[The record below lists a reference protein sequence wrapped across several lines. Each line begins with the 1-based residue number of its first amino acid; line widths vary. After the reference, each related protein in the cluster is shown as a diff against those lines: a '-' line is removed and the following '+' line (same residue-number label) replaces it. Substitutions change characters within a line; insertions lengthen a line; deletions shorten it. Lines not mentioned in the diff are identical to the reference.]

1 MSPSA
6 VAAPTRSRLDDILNS
21 GINHK
26 IEEDPMK
33 VWDKGVF
40 INELLKQGIALST
53 NQDGTI
59 DGGLVADKGLQKGSY
74 MGTRLAL
81 TEIYSILEDAAVS
94 HFDSRGFEPIFPT
107 QRDLD
112 TKKGIYQWSDGTDGY
127 PPHLKVQDNNGA
139 NIMPKDEQEC
149 APGKPRSEGVG
160 AIFDLA
166 EVNIVQGIAG
176 AVSFIIPKEVEH
188 EGTPYL
194 GPTLADVE
202 AYNKANLPK
211 PDDNPV
217 KASAKKSGQSQNA
230 DIMKGRNIGEH
241 ADWYS
246 DARFAQQHFT
256 GVNPSTIETAP
267 ADRIKAYIAEAK
279 KQGLDK
285 VQKLLED
292 GEDILMQD
300 YSYFREATGVKN
312 DQPFQNKVYELNGRT
327 PTGRSVTR
335 YAAASVVIFQL
346 HQDGRLHPVA
356 ITLDYRGSLDDSI
369 TIFNGR
375 LTPDDKGK
383 IDEKEDWPWRY
394 AKTVAQTADWAR
406 HEIATHL
413 VDTHMIEEAIIV
425 ATNRTI
431 PEDHLLYQVLSPH
444 WFRTLALNAAAR
456 RLLVPG
462 VIARVSGLGPTS
474 PSLDTK
480 GYAYGL
486 VAYSY
491 KNFNFQD
498 KYIPNDLKKRGFD
511 LEGEQGD
518 KYRNYPYA
526 TDMYLL
532 WGIIRDFVKSVLETE
547 YTCDSHVQRDEYIAS
562 WCKEIQTQGQITSFP
577 TITTLDQLIDAVTM
591 CIHTASPQHTAV
603 NYLQDYYYSFV
614 PSKPPALCTPLPQDL
629 KTLQGFTEKELTA
642 ALPIG
647 TEDAKWKDWLLAAQL
662 PELLSFKV
670 EDRYNLITYAKSLYN
685 VNKDRTVTENKKF
698 KAKDIKDA
706 AELLYSRLKD
716 AALAFEYMSAIQ
728 TEGSIE
734 YPVLQPENTAISILI

>member
-1 MSPSA
+1 M
-6 VAAPTRSRLDDILNS
+6 
-21 GINHK
+21 
-26 IEEDPMK
+26 
-33 VWDKGVF
+33 
-40 INELLKQGIALST
+40 
-53 NQDGTI
+53 
-59 DGGLVADKGLQKGSY
+59 
-74 MGTRLAL
+74 
-81 TEIYSILEDAAVS
+81 S
-94 HFDSRGFEPIFPT
+94 HFDTRGFEPIFPT

-112 TKKGIYQWSDGTDGY
+112 VKKSIYQWSDGSDGY
-127 PPHLKVQDNNGA
+127 PPHLKVQDNDGA
-139 NIMPKDEQEC
+139 KLPQDERPSET
-149 APGKPRSEGVG
+149 PEDKPRSDGVG
-160 AIFDLA
+160 AIFDLG
-166 EVNIVQGIAG
+166 EVDIVKGIAG
-176 AVSFIIPKEVEH
+176 AVSFIIPKEMEH
-188 EGTPYL
+188 DGTPYQ
-194 GPTLADVE
+194 GPTIADVE
-202 AYNKANLPK
+202 KYNKANLPD
-211 PDDNPV
+211 P
-217 KASAKKSGQSQNA
+217 KASSNGTSPKNKSQNA

-241 ADWYS
+241 DDWYS
-246 DARFAQQHFT
+246 DARFAQQNFS
-256 GVNPSTIETAP
+256 GVNPCTIETAP
-267 ADRIKAYIAEAK
+267 TDRIKAYIAEAK

-292 GEDILMQD
+292 GKDLLIQD

-312 DQPFQNKVYELNGRT
+312 DQVFQNKVYELNGRT
-327 PTGRSVTR
+327 PTGKFACR
-335 YAAASVVIFQL
+335 YAAASIVIFQL
-346 HQDGRLHPVA
+346 HEDGRLHPLA

-369 TIFNGR
+369 TLFNKR
-375 LTPDDKGK
+375 LGPDDKGDV
-383 IDEKEDWPWRY
+383 DEKDDWPWRY

-406 HEIATHL
+406 HEIASHL
-413 VDTHMIEEAIIV
+413 VDTHMIEESIIV

-431 PEDHLLYQVLSPH
+431 PEDHLLYQILSPH

-486 VAYSY
+486 VDWSY

-511 LEGEQGD
+511 LEGEKGD

-526 TDMYLL
+526 TSMYLL
-532 WGIIRDFVKSVLETE
+532 WGIIRDFVKAVLETQ
-547 YTCDSHVQRDEYIAS
+547 YKCDKDVQGDEFIGS
-562 WCKEIQTQGQITSFP
+562 WCEEIQTQGQIKSFP

-629 KTLQGFTEKELTA
+629 KTLQGYTEKHLTD

-685 VNKDRTVTENKKF
+685 VNKDRTITENKKF
-698 KAKDIKDA
+698 KAVDIKNA

-716 AALAFEYMSAIQ
+716 ASLAFEYISAIQ